1 MAAKLEI
8 CGFAAAG
15 TFFVVEAA
23 LVEVAGL
30 RLGFIAVAGGLAAGV
45 TGFAGVEAVGALLV
59 VVFGTFDLLSNVV
72 RVQRRTLLK
81 AGEHTHRH
89 HQKDYPRHS

>member
-23 LVEVAGL
+23 LVEVAG
-30 RLGFIAVAGGLAAGV
+30 GLAAGV
-45 TGFAGVEAVGALLV
+45 TGFASVGAVGALLV